1 MRARVRAERVLAVV
15 GAASLLIMGF
25 DTLTYAS
32 TGSSLLL
39 GRSNTA
45 NRTTTITNTGSGAA
59 LRLVTS
65 TTAAAPFTTNAR
77 GRVPNLYADKSG
89 KADNAAKLAGLT
101 VTQVKTAAHSTFA
114 TVATDPAGSHSGN
127 TTFTV
132 GKLQTG
138 SYLATLSG
146 HVMLTEGGN
155 LGGTPP
161 TANYMH
167 CELSRPGE
175 VLADGTGDAVSDV
188 DAYPTFSRVI
198 TVTSTQVLSLACW
211 TRSADGWFA
220 ISDRRLAVSFVSL
233 DGLALRNLE

>member
-1 MRARVRAERVLAVV
+1 MRARPRVERALAVV
-15 GAASLLIMGF
+15 GAATLLIVGF

-39 GRSNTA
+39 GRINTA

-77 GRVPNLYADKSG
+77 GRVPNLYADK
-89 KADNAAKLAGLT
+89 AANSLKLAGLT

-114 TVATDPAGSHSGN
+114 TVATDPAGNHLGN

-132 GKLQTG
+132 GKLPTG

-161 TANYMH
+161 TANYIH
-167 CELSRPGE
+167 CELSRPGA

-211 TRSADGWFA
+211 TRTADGWVA
-220 ISDRRLAVSFVSL
+220 YPDSRLAVSFVSL